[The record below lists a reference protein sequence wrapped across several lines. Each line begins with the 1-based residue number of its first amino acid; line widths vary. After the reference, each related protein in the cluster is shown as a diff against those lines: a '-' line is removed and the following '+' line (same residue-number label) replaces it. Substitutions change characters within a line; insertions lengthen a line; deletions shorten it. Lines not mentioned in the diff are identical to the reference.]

1 MLWLHLAIGDCFGFK
16 ITIREYPYGKLA
28 NDEADTKAKV
38 GNTSF
43 ASVKAILIFKD
54 GGKGREEKVEV
65 AVNYGY
71 IDSEEEDNR
80 WAEKHFSWADDG
92 SDEQVA
98 GCLTFIIFRFQVKIA
113 GFFAEQ
119 LGFVF

>member
-1 MLWLHLAIGDCFGFK
+1 MPASPVLK
-16 ITIREYPYGKLA
+16 PYWFSKTGV
-28 NDEADTKAKV
+28 KV
-38 GNTSF
+38 
-43 ASVKAILIFKD
+43 VK
-54 GGKGREEKVEV
+54 KVEV
-65 AVNYGY
+65 AVNYGH
-71 IDSEEEDNR
+71 IDSEEKDNR

-119 LGFVF
+119 LGFVFENCRFIGFAEEKKGDNGKKSGLEAN